1 MVKWLL
7 LLELLLGGGVI
18 FSLQKLQVCFFLGNL
33 EFNKWDFKL
42 DYLKLIEKADCFIR
56 LFICY

>member
-1 MVKWLL
+1 MVVVTGAIA
-7 LLELLLGGGVI
+7 GGGGDY

-42 DYLKLIEKADCFIR
+42 DYLKLT
-56 LFICY
+56 

>member
-1 MVKWLL
+1 MVVVTGAIA
-7 LLELLLGGGVI
+7 GGGVI